1 MAQILVHGL
10 NVARK
15 SLLHQFPQKGV
26 RTVVGVQVSD
36 NIMYLDVV
44 AELDCALVVDAEDG
58 IIIIE
63 DEKPLAATIVS
74 KELVLCSL
82 VNHSENQGYQ
92 IVEN

>member
-1 MAQILVHGL
+1 
-10 NVARK
+10 
-15 SLLHQFPQKGV
+15 
-26 RTVVGVQVSD
+26 
-36 NIMYLDVV
+36 MYLDVV

-63 DEKPLAATIVS
+63 DEKPLAATIES

-92 IVEN
+92 IVENESILVEVLTKLILELIQVVLA